1 MTQKTYSKNRDR
13 WQTSYGTSLGDVKG
27 FNNRLK
33 LLLSGGIRKVDPRTG
48 EVLPLGRGVQRAIID
63 PIVDTARAG
72 LRIAKPIVK
81 GAYEELYVNPAK
93 ERRKEYQG
101 KKKKYEDKTIDI
113 KESEL
118 AGKEVTITEGK
129 GLKIQRGKTKLQNE
143 TDIILDQN
151 KGNTKKDTTV
161 KNTTTKD
168 TTATELPAVIK
179 NADKMSKKKKDDL
192 IINKFKD
199 ITLE

>member
-1 MTQKTYSKNRDR
+1 MKKSKDR
-13 WQTSYGTSLGDVKG
+13 YQTSYGTSLKDVKG
-27 FNNRLK
+27 WNNRLK
-33 LLLSGGIRKVDPRTG
+33 LLLSGGIRKVDPDGT
-48 EVLPLGRGVQRAIID
+48 EVPLGRNIKRGIID
-63 PIVDTARAG
+63 PIVGTARGA

-101 KKKKYEDKTIDI
+101 KKKKYEDETIDI

-151 KGNTKKDTTV
+151 KGNTKKEPKPTV
-161 KNTTTKD
+161 VTGKESN
-168 TTATELPAVIK
+168 
-179 NADKMSKKKKDDL
+179 KKKL
-192 IINKFKD
+192 IITQDQIHKALRNSG
-199 ITLE
+199 E

>member
-13 WQTSYGTSLGDVKG
+13 WQTSYGTSLKDVKG
-27 FNNRLK
+27 WNNRLK
-33 LLLSGGIRKVDPRTG
+33 LLLSGGIKKVDTRTG
-48 EVLPLGRGVQRAIID
+48 EVIPLGRGVQRAIID

-93 ERRKEYQG
+93 ERRKEYKG
-101 KKKKYEDKTIDI
+101 KKKKYEDETIDI

-118 AGKEVTITEGK
+118 AGREVTITEGK
-129 GLKIQRGKTKLQNE
+129 GLKIERGKTKLQNE
-143 TDIILDQN
+143 TDIILN
-151 KGNTKKDTTV
+151 NNTGNTNKDI
-161 KNTTTKD
+161 
-168 TTATELPAVIK
+168 TAKESTPIQAEGI
-179 NADKMSKKKKDDL
+179 SKKKKDEL